1 MISRYHGIKLRA
13 IKSVKQSY
21 IPDRQILNFLETFRY
36 MVNHVIRIGIQNDC
50 STLKR
55 LSMLS
60 YHELTQYDIP
70 SYYKLCA
77 ISKACGILANRRQS
91 LKRGMETKKPYLK
104 KPILIS
110 CYGFKLKD
118 GIFKIPLGDRKY
130 FEIPLNAYAKQVLSN
145 TDGNS
150 IKINSF
156 TLTPYNI
163 NISYSKEIVEI
174 PCTKTAGIDRNLRNV
189 TVGNCDKVIQ
199 YDISK
204 AARITHVT
212 KSVMSCFK
220 RNDHRIR
227 KKLYSKYGSRRKY
240 RINQILHHVSKAVV
254 QRATENKTALV
265 FEDIRNIRKLYQK
278 GNGQGRYHR
287 SKMNSWPFHELK
299 RQIEYKSAWAGI
311 QVIQLSKK
319 ETGGTSTLCP
329 ACGKRLQEERT
340 SRNLW
345 CNTCQRWNDRD
356 VIAVMNQS
364 LRGWTRFAHSK
375 GDASEAM
382 VQESGALPVIL
393 RVDASKLQGDRNH
406 PKT

>member
-1 MISRYHGIKLRA
+1 MVPLRA

-36 MVNHVIRIGIQNDC
+36 MVNHCIRIGIQNDC

-55 LSMLS
+55 LSVLS
-60 YHELTQYDIP
+60 YHELVQYDIP

-91 LKRGMETKKPYLK
+91 LKRGMDTKKPYLK

-110 CYGFKLKD
+110 CYGFKLEN
-118 GIFKIPLGDRKY
+118 GILRIPLGEKKY
-130 FEIPLNAYAKQVLSN
+130 FEIPLNNHVKEILS
-145 TDGNS
+145 DPQL
-150 IKINSF
+150 KVQSF
-156 TLTPYNI
+156 TLAVGNTLSI
-163 NISYSKEIVEI
+163 CYSQDVSQIE
-174 PCTKTAGIDRNLRNV
+174 CTKTAGIDRNLRNV

-204 AARITHVT
+204 TSRITQVT

-227 KKLYSKYGSRRKY
+227 KRLYSKYGSRRKY
-240 RINQILHHVSKAVV
+240 RINQILHHVSKTVV

-278 GNGQGRYHR
+278 GNGHGRYHR
-287 SKMNSWPFHELK
+287 GMMNSWPFHELK

-382 VQESGALPVIL
+382 VQESGTPVIL

-406 PKT
+406 TKT